1 MEEKLEKTEII
12 APHNDHNPE
21 WNDNIEKTIK
31 DIGENCKSYKIMHL
45 KTAQYF
51 NQKYETYMK
60 LGIVLGP
67 SAGVLSGSSVAFED
81 NSTLLSLIITIVGF
95 LSGVVVA
102 ILRFGNY
109 EELVSNH
116 KIAAVKY
123 TSLESNVRRQL
134 ALYREDRI
142 SAKDYLEWVSSSFDE
157 LFLAAPLVPRK
168 QYEKF
173 VKQAKDIGLKIPS
186 EYESTIQI
194 NETYESKKIE
204 EMTNRSDISVN
215 MKEVGEIRTGEGKV
229 GSEGENES
237 KYIDVEDQSVEL
249 RDMQFGYDK
258 LKGNKKIK
266 RTNTFSNYPDL
277 GKYSDG
283 MMNYEIRRMMKFSS

>member
-1 MEEKLEKTEII
+1 MEENSEII
-12 APHNDHNPE
+12 APSSVHNPE

-67 SAGVLSGSSVAFED
+67 SAGVLSGTTVAFED
-81 NSTLLSLIITIVGF
+81 HSTLLSLIITIVGF

-109 EELVSNH
+109 EELGSNH

-157 LFLAAPLVPRK
+157 LFSAAPLVPRK

-173 VKQAKDIGLKIPS
+173 VKQANDIGLKIPE
-186 EYESTIQI
+186 EYESTIHI
-194 NETYESKKIE
+194 NELYESKKIE
-204 EMTNRSDISVN
+204 EMSNSSYISIN
-215 MKEVGEIRTGEGKV
+215 IKETREDKEVYDNEKV
-229 GSEGENES
+229 ENQYE
-237 KYIDVEDQSVEL
+237 
-249 RDMQFGYDK
+249 YDG
-258 LKGNKKIK
+258 LKGDKKIT
-266 RTNTFSNYPDL
+266 RTNTFTNYPDL

-283 MMNYEIRRMMKFSS
+283 MMNYELKRMMKFSS